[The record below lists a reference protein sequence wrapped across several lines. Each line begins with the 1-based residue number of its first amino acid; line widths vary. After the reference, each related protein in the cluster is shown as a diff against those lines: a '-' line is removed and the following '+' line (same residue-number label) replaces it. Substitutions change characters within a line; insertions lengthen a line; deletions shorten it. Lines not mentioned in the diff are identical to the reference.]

1 MEKVTENSSFMYTIW
16 LVLAL
21 ICMGYYIV
29 CATYAGVGS
38 SFIFIW
44 LLGAVFFGLVFA
56 VRVLEIKGIIHV
68 AKVLRICFIVIMSTG
83 AFLFIFIEALIIKG
97 MMAKPKDNC
106 DYIIVLG
113 CQIRG
118 DHITRSLK
126 NRLDVAVSYAI
137 DNPDTTII
145 VSGGRGKG
153 ENTTEAFAMYN
164 YLVSKGIDGSR
175 IIQEDNSTDTSE
187 NMKYSVQYIENTDSL
202 VGIVTNNFHIAR
214 SRLLARHAGF
224 CVRKFLRIYYL
235 YIKKYLYFSLITELL
250 RTQCKL
256 CCHLQKGIAEKLVQA
271 KRVCFSAI

>member
-1 MEKVTENSSFMYTIW
+1 MEKVTENSSSFMYTIW

-21 ICMGYYIV
+21 ICLGYYIV
-29 CATYAGVGS
+29 CATYAGIGS

-68 AKVLRICFIVIMSTG
+68 AKVLRICFIVIMATG
-83 AFLFIFIEALIIKG
+83 ASLFIFIEALIIKG

-164 YLVSKGIDGSR
+164 YMVSKGIDGSR
-175 IIQEDNSTDTSE
+175 IIQEDKSTDTSE

-214 SRLLARHAGF
+214 SRFLARHAGLNNTCGMPAESDHVLF
-224 CVRKFLRIYYL
+224 INYMVRESI
-235 YIKKYLYFSLITELL
+235 
-250 RTQCKL
+250 
-256 CCHLQKGIAEKLVQA
+256 GIVKDFV
-271 KRVCFSAI
+271 FGNF

>member
-1 MEKVTENSSFMYTIW
+1 MEKKIFMNVIW

-21 ICMGYYIV
+21 ICLGYYIM
-29 CATYAGVGS
+29 CASYAGIGS

-44 LLGAVFFGLVFA
+44 LMGAVFFGLVFT
-56 VRVLEIKGIIHV
+56 VRLLEIKGIIYV
-68 AKVLRICFIVIMSTG
+68 AKALKICFIAVMALGVS
-83 AFLFIFIEALIIKG
+83 LFVFVEAIIIKG
-97 MMAKPKDNC
+97 MMTKPQDNC

-126 NRLDVAVSYAI
+126 NRLNVAVDYAT

-175 IIQEDNSTDTSE
+175 IIQEDKSTDTSE

-202 VGIVTNNFHIAR
+202 VGIATNNFHIAR
-214 SRLLARHAGF
+214 SRLLARHAGLNNTCGMPAESDHVLF
-224 CVRKFLRIYYL
+224 INYMVREAI
-235 YIKKYLYFSLITELL
+235 
-250 RTQCKL
+250 
-256 CCHLQKGIAEKLVQA
+256 GIVKDFV
-271 KRVCFSAI
+271 FGNF